1 MKTDP
6 PAPQPLRDT
15 LLREI
20 AAKGGV
26 KRFPAHTVLMYE
38 GDAADSLF
46 IILSGRVKVYAS
58 NASGKEVALGTQ
70 GAGEYVGE
78 LALDG
83 GERSA
88 SVVTL
93 EPTTCAVV
101 TGAQLREF
109 IVEHPDF
116 AIHLIHRLIRRVRTL
131 TDSVKSLALEDVY
144 SRVIGLLAQ
153 LAQPTVDGGPRV
165 VVERLTQQ
173 DIAERVGSS
182 REMVSRILKDLVAG
196 NYVAIGGGRI
206 SILRKLPANW

>member
-1 MKTDP
+1 MKPDP

-15 LLREI
+15 LLRDI

-58 NASGKEVALGTQ
+58 NASGKEVTLGTQ

-131 TDSVKSLALEDVY
+131 TDSVKSLALDDVY
-144 SRVIGLLAQ
+144 SRVVGLLAQ
-153 LAQPTVDGGPRV
+153 LAQPTEPGGPRV

-182 REMVSRILKDLVAG
+182 REMVSRIFKELTVG
-196 NYVAIGGGRI
+196 GYIEVTGGRI
-206 SILRKLPANW
+206 TVLKTPPVAW